1 MTLGSP
7 HNAPEQPTRFEGVR
21 LPVSQFELREISTV
35 LFLLERDP
43 LEKTLPNMLSVAA
56 LCRAIENK
64 RGVAP
69 KIKVMGESQ
78 LWNSFQGVGDNEFSN
93 DVRPGDH
100 ALLVTA
106 ASLYRRQMAQLVGTF
121 ALAGATFDGYP
132 NLVND
137 DIPLGGRDDPRTSV
151 RAFVETV
158 LGEVSDPHVSELLRL
173 ASASEREETTEP
185 IVRKLRHA
193 LSTLQTTSFPWYETK
208 MGGRPEVIPSVRNL
222 IAEWSEGATIPVLC
236 HSLLERHEEAEAIAL
251 SIWSGAEEIA
261 PGVFQLI
268 EVPYAETDEVVRERL
283 RNLYS
288 RDPRALYV
296 LEKGADHPSTSLSY
310 SEALAFDRRR
320 GAGESPEDL
329 LKEVE
334 AIFERR
340 NDRSCA
346 VDLAMAELR
355 DRDPRE
361 TLETILSR
369 AQYLP
374 DPGGERYALLK
385 SPQRDWVRILD
396 ERDIPLITQN
406 SLWLVDMK
414 EGKARPF
421 RLSFQGQYLR
431 RFLEMVEDES

>member
-1 MTLGSP
+1 
-7 HNAPEQPTRFEGVR
+7 
-21 LPVSQFELREISTV
+21 
-35 LFLLERDP
+35 
-43 LEKTLPNMLSVAA
+43 
-56 LCRAIENK
+56 
-64 RGVAP
+64 
-69 KIKVMGESQ
+69 
-78 LWNSFQGVGDNEFSN
+78 
-93 DVRPGDH
+93 
-100 ALLVTA
+100 
-106 ASLYRRQMAQLVGTF
+106 
-121 ALAGATFDGYP
+121 
-132 NLVND
+132 
-137 DIPLGGRDDPRTSV
+137 
-151 RAFVETV
+151 
-158 LGEVSDPHVSELLRL
+158 
-173 ASASEREETTEP
+173 
-185 IVRKLRHA
+185 
-193 LSTLQTTSFPWYETK
+193 

-222 IAEWSEGATIPVLC
+222 IAEWSQGATIPVLC
-236 HSLLERHEEAEAIAL
+236 HSLLERYEEAEAIAL

-396 ERDIPLITQN
+396 EREIPLITHN